1 MSSPSWSN
9 VQPLVLRSTRDGA
22 NITVMFCCP
31 ETGFRIASRGRLASS
46 AAPGQIRNEVGWMV
60 RRELATQ
67 AGLAIGGGWFGQIAR
82 QTVDQAL
89 RPATIVGRDKLY
101 DEDDEHEAIV
111 GAFREVQHHFRWD
124 GRRYVAVQAPAPEHR
139 ITSQLGGA
147 PQLPPAR
154 TALPAANFG
163 ALTSTAAPTAPSSP
177 PAAVV
182 SAASLSTIVAKLLL
196 TMAGS
201 DGRVSDE
208 ERELIGTFHDGPLP
222 TGAPSHDELLA
233 VPAER
238 RAALWALAT
247 AVALSDHDLS
257 APERSTLDGWA
268 DVWGLDRGRRSQLE
282 RESREHVVALA
293 FQDAWRAGEPSAAVR
308 SELRNLALRLSVSLG
323 RITALEADARAHKA
337 PKPPGT

>member
-1 MSSPSWSN
+1 MSSPSWSD

-101 DEDDEHEAIV
+101 DEDDEHDAIV

-154 TALPAANFG
+154 TALPAVDFG
-163 ALTSTAAPTAPSSP
+163 GAPVPLRPVPAAAPLAN
-177 PAAVV
+177 AA
-182 SAASLSTIVAKLLL
+182 ALSTTVAKLLL
-196 TMAGS
+196 TMAGA
-201 DGRVSDE
+201 DGRVSDD
-208 ERELIGTFHDGPLP
+208 ERELISTFHEGPLP
-222 TGAPSHDELLA
+222 AGAPTHDELLA
-233 VPAER
+233 VPADR

-293 FQDAWRAGEPSAAVR
+293 YQDAWRAGEPSAAVR
-308 SELRNLALRLSVSLG
+308 SDLRNLALRLSVSLG

>member
-1 MSSPSWSN
+1 MSSPSWSD

-31 ETGFRIASRGRLASS
+31 ETGFRVASRGRLASS

-60 RRELATQ
+60 RRELAMQ

-89 RPATIVGRDKLY
+89 RPATIVGREQVY
-101 DEDDEHEAIV
+101 DEDAEHDAIV
-111 GAFREVQHHFRWD
+111 GAFRDVQHHFRWD
-124 GRRYVAVQAPAPEHR
+124 GRRFVAAQAPAAEHR

-163 ALTSTAAPTAPSSP
+163 ASSAPPAVPAAP
-177 PAAVV
+177 PA
-182 SAASLSTIVAKLLL
+182 SAASLASTVAKLLL
-196 TMAGS
+196 TVAGA
-201 DGRVSDE
+201 DGRVSDD
-208 ERELIGTFHDGPLP
+208 ERELIGTFHEGPLP
-222 TGAPSHDELLA
+222 VGAPSHDELLA
-233 VPAER
+233 VPADR

-293 FQDAWRAGEPSAAVR
+293 YQDAWRASEPSAAVR
-308 SELRNLALRLSVSLG
+308 SDLRNLALRLGVSLG